1 MAFHWFK
8 WFVHAESAS
17 AFVARVPMFAED
29 EPVPPEV
36 DRLYLECMEVGPAY
50 TGTREEA
57 LALGINGDPNACGYE
72 IHVGFPSAQS
82 TKTQLNMCAKLTAPT
97 GGSGLQIDVLA
108 PVGQHCAICL
118 RVNDL
123 FGVERPDFNN
133 PQLKEIKDVTRF
145 IFGLYGQDGK
155 PYLVQTYEF
164 TISGAPGSNL
174 SKFLQQWL
182 GTPALMGW
190 DYCEMLGKPA
200 LLTVAH
206 KPSKSNPGQ
215 IYANITGIAPLPQQM
230 AAYCPPA
237 QNFAAM
243 LQKLEA
249 DAAARNPTPPAG
261 APPAVPGGGYRPP
274 QPPPPAPAAPAF
286 TPPPAPPAAFVPP
299 PPAAPAF
306 TPPPPPAPPPPVA
319 GPTHIVHLNG
329 QNHEVTLAQL
339 NTCPVT
345 APAMAKGDQ
354 AWRYVRDFLP
364 APGATPPPAFTP
376 PPAPP
381 ATAALDEE
389 VPF

>member
-1 MAFHWFK
+1 M
-8 WFVHAESAS
+8 
-17 AFVARVPMFAED
+17 
-29 EPVPPEV
+29 
-36 DRLYLECMEVGPAY
+36 
-50 TGTREEA
+50 
-57 LALGINGDPNACGYE
+57 
-72 IHVGFPSAQS
+72 
-82 TKTQLNMCAKLTAPT
+82 AKLVAPS
-97 GGSGLQIDVLA
+97 GGSGLQIEVLA

-133 PQLKEIKDVTRF
+133 PQVKEIKDVTRF

-164 TISGAPGSNL
+164 TISGSPGSNL

-182 GTPALMGW
+182 GQPALMGW
-190 DYCEMLGKPA
+190 DYCEMLGKAA

-206 KPSKSNPGQ
+206 KPSKTNAGQ

-230 AAYCPPA
+230 AQYCPPA

-243 LQKLEA
+243 LQALEA
-249 DAAARNPTPPAG
+249 QAAARNPAPPPG
-261 APPAVPGGGYRPP
+261 APPALPGGGYRPP
-274 QPPPPAPAAPAF
+274 APPPAPA
-286 TPPPAPPAAFVPP
+286 AAFVPP
-299 PPAAPAF
+299 PPPVAQ
-306 TPPPPPAPPPPVA
+306 PPPPVA
-319 GPTHIVHLNG
+319 GPTHLVHLNG

-345 APAMAKGDQ
+345 APAMVKGDA
-354 AWRYVRDFLP
+354 AWRRVQDFMP
-364 APGATPPPAFTP
+364 AAAAPGGFVP

-381 ATAALDEE
+381 GAPALDED